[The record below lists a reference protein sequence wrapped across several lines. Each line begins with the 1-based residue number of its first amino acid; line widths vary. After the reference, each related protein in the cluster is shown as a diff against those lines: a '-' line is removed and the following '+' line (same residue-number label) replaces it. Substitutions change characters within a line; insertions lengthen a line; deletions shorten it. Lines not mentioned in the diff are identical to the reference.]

1 MRRLSYRHAVTAFVF
16 TACWLVLGFLFLIS
30 PIPDL
35 LGITGDLVQAWILL
49 SLLALGLSGA
59 MLTTAAVNGIFPPV
73 VRPPGQRP
81 PGRPA
86 QGAPDATGQAWS
98 RPLPSRTNDR

>member
-1 MRRLSYRHAVTAFVF
+1 MRRLSYRHAITAFVF
-16 TACWLVLGFLFLIS
+16 TACWLVIGFLFLVS
-30 PIPDL
+30 PIPGL

-59 MLTTAAVNGIFPPV
+59 MLTIAAVNGIFPPV
-73 VRPPGQRP
+73 VRPPAPRP
-81 PGRPA
+81 PARHARGS
-86 QGAPDATGQAWS
+86 PDPSGQAWS